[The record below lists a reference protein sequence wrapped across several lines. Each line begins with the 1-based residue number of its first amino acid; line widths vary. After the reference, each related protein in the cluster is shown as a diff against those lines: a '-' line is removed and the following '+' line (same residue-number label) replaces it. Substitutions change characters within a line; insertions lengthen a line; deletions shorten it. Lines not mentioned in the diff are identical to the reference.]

1 MEGRGIDLSGG
12 AGHVDLSGGNSATP
26 AATPAAAP
34 ASSAGAQGQNAP
46 GGYAGQMGANMVTA
60 AVQNSAVQDAM
71 KAKAAEAATQGWE
84 AAKVGGVQAASELH
98 KYVQEGP
105 AGISILCF
113 LGGCAT
119 CVIGLIGLLNIGQ
132 IFSAPFNYV
141 LSMYLT
147 AFGLVAMLLEA
158 DVEQLARRNIIGKL
172 APLCEHY
179 QMEIFERAKFLT
191 ELRGRGFFYVFV
203 GTLAITQ
210 CVLCLYFACG
220 LWNLLMGVLCLMM
233 SFGINPGDHLPSS
246 GPFDQEHGYGQQ
258 SHFAGGYGQ

>member
-1 MEGRGIDLSGG
+1 MSGG
-12 AGHVDLSGGNSATP
+12 AS
-26 AATPAAAP
+26 ATPAAAP
-34 ASSAGAQGQNAP
+34 SADPASAAGAQGQNQP
-46 GGYAGQMGANMVTA
+46 GAYAGQMGVQMVAT
-60 AVQNSAVQDAM
+60 AVQNSQVQEAM
-71 KAKAAEAATQGWE
+71 KAQAKEAATQGWE
-84 AAKVGGVQAASELH
+84 AAKVGSVQAASELH

-119 CVIGLIGLLNIGQ
+119 CIIGLIGMLNIGQ
-132 IFSAPFNYV
+132 IFSAPFSYV
-141 LSMYLT
+141 LSIYLT

-158 DVEQLARRNIIGKL
+158 DVEQLARRNVIGKL

-203 GTLAITQ
+203 GTLSITQ
-210 CVLCLYFACG
+210 CVVCLYFLCG

-233 SFGINPGDHLPSS
+233 SFGINPGDHLPTS
-246 GPFDQEHGYGQQ
+246 GPLDQQQQQAFNQSPGFGQQ
-258 SHFAGGYGQ
+258 SHYAGGYGP